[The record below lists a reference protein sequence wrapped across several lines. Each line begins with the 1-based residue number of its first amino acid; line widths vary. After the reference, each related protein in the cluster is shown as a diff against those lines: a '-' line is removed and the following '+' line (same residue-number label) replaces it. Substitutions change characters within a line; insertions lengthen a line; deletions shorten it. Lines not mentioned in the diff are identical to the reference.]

1 MDSSVKTEAFVLKK
15 KSLLRRDVVVT
26 IFTEDFGKMTV
37 IGKGVKKLTSRR
49 AAHLQTG
56 NLIRVHLQKSHDVW
70 YLHTTELISGFT
82 KVREKT
88 KSDALYLFLY
98 IIDRMLPSE
107 QNEIEIYKLTK
118 KFFIEL
124 SKQDADPQTVL
135 TVILQKTLNILGYGQ
150 HDHSLSKLLSIVET
164 NIEEKLPAAML

>member
-15 KSLLRRDVVVT
+15 KSLLHRDILVT
-26 IFTEDFGKMTV
+26 VFSEDFGKMSV
-37 IGKGVKKLTSRR
+37 IAKGVKKLTSRR

-56 NLIRVHLQKSHDVW
+56 NLIRVHLQKSHEAW

-82 KVREKT
+82 KVREKA

-118 KFFIEL
+118 EFFIEL
-124 SKQDADPQTVL
+124 SKQQADPQAVL
-135 TVILQKTLNILGYGQ
+135 TVILQKTLNTLGYGQ
-150 HDHSLSKLLSIVET
+150 HDYTLSKLLTIVEN